1 MSDQEKNIL
10 LKDKLKNLDDKEI
23 IDRIVHKGEGA
34 LFGELIRRYRPKV
47 IDKSYSLL
55 KDKVLANNFSNDI
68 MSKAY
73 EKLPEFKGASSFSTW
88 LYSITYNYCI
98 DYLRG
103 KKKLHY
109 PSWNS
114 EHDIPE
120 IVDME
125 EEDLTDLNYTRLM
138 SIINAIHPEEKA
150 LLLMKYQDDMSLK
163 QIAGAL
169 RISESALKMRLQ
181 RAKARVLLMY
191 KKNFKN

>member
-1 MSDQEKNIL
+1 VSDQEKNIL
-10 LKDKLKNLDDKEI
+10 LKDKLNNLDDKEI

-55 KDKVLANNFSNDI
+55 KDRALAYDFSNDI

-73 EKLPEFKGASSFSTW
+73 EKLHEFKGTSSFSTW

-138 SIINAIHPEEKA
+138 SIINVIHPEEKA

>member
-1 MSDQEKNIL
+1 MVSKNRLSDL
-10 LKDKLKNLDDKEI
+10 SDVEI
-23 IDRIVHKGEGA
+23 INRVVQDDDGKVYA
-34 LFGELIRRYRPKV
+34 ELIRRYRAKV
-47 IDKSYSLL
+47 MDKSYSLL
-55 KDKVLANNFSNDI
+55 KDRVLAQEFAHDI

-73 EKLPEFKGASSFSTW
+73 EKLREFKGTSSFSTW

-98 DYLRG
+98 DYLRS

-138 SIINAIHPEEKA
+138 SIIDGIHPEEKA
-150 LLLMKYQDDMSLK
+150 LLLMKYQDDLSLK

-191 KKNFKN
+191 KKNYKN